1 MRSLT
6 SSYTVVS
13 VSPTFSAT
21 DPACSPTATTTR
33 FTRATGDVLRFD
45 VERFR
50 EALLRFRDDFLADV
64 PRRDDFRALDAREV
78 DFRFDEPRL
87 EDLRLEDFRPLF
99 ERDVDFRLVDLLPAF
114 LPDLPRDDFF
124 DAAMADLP

>member
-1 MRSLT
+1 
-6 SSYTVVS
+6 VVS

-33 FTRATGDVLRFD
+33 FTRATGDVFFFD
-45 VERFR
+45 DERFR
-50 EALLRFRDDFLADV
+50 EALLRLREDFLAV
-64 PRRDDFRALDAREV
+64 PPRLDDFRALDPRDA
-78 DFRFDEPRL
+78 DFRL
-87 EDLRLEDFRPLF
+87 EEAPLDDFRPLF
-99 ERDVDFRLVDLLPAF
+99 ERADDFRLPDLLPAF